1 MFFTIKKRGSAVLQK
16 ILERANNFIEENR
29 ISGIIIAIVA
39 FIIIVLFSFS
49 DVYKVF
55 ELRFYDI
62 RFRLKPSIEE
72 WERLTFIDIDEN
84 SLTTIGQF
92 PWPRYLYGN
101 GLMTMRQLGIS
112 QATMDM
118 IFPDESPRQVDER
131 MLGEVL
137 DKAEGGGRVTPVDI
151 STLVVDNDRAF
162 AEGVQVMG
170 NVILAYTFS
179 DDPPVID
186 VINRQ
191 QTPEFQ
197 QARERFLDRSSFKIP
212 EEDLERYRSLEDR
225 RFESLS
231 YPIPPLMETGKLFG
245 FVNRY
250 TDIDGITRK
259 VQLVQMY
266 DGRLYFNLA
275 FVMLMDACHATFND
289 VEVEPGKRIVIKNA
303 FNPMTFTTGDLVVP
317 IDKQGMMYV
326 NWAGSGPREETF
338 NIVPFFALI
347 DYEYFAYGTGGVHDY
362 FDQMGAANGDNIRI
376 AKLQAGIERLESE
389 YIMTDDPAMKKEKYR
404 AMQAMRSEK
413 RSIREGYNRLTLE
426 EIEDIKKEL
435 EENDDPRLRQELSNL
450 RNQYQAVDLVL
461 RLEALRDHIVITGL
475 TATATHD
482 IGAIPIHH
490 EYPNVG
496 AYHNTVNTIINGE
509 YIRKAGNVV
518 NYMIILVVALLMGF
532 SIQRLNVRMSL
543 IVIFASFFGV
553 NLVIII
559 LFALGNIW
567 VDQLGISLAV
577 LFPSAA
583 IATIKFINEENQKRF
598 IKNAFSR
605 YIAPDVIE
613 EIIENPETLELGGE
627 ERNITSFFSDVEG
640 FSSISEMLSPRELVN
655 VLNQYLSEMTDIILK
670 YGGTI
675 DKYEGD
681 AIIAF
686 YGAPHPFPDHAVKAC
701 LASIEMKRRLKE
713 LQEEWRSA
721 GQVELKARMGM
732 NTGFAVV
739 GNMGS
744 STRMDYTA
752 MGDTINL
759 ASRLE
764 GVNKIYKTYAMISG
778 DTYNAAKDVIEA
790 RKLDQVRVMGKDEI
804 IPIYELLGRKGTL
817 PDRMYEML
825 EVYYEGLDQF
835 KNREWKKART
845 TFRKAL
851 KIVEDD
857 GPSLMYVDRC
867 QEFMKNPPSRKWD
880 GVYSMKT
887 K

>member
-1 MFFTIKKRGSAVLQK
+1 MLQK
-16 ILERANNFIEENR
+16 LIERANKFFEENR
-29 ISGIIIAIVA
+29 ISGLIIAFIA
-39 FIIIVLFSFS
+39 FLIIVLLSFS
-49 DVYKVF
+49 DVYRSF
-55 ELRFYDI
+55 ELRFYDL
-62 RFRLKPSIEE
+62 RFGMKPSIEE

-92 PWPRYLYGN
+92 PWPRYIYGN
-101 GLMTMRQLGIS
+101 GLMTMRQLGIT

-118 IFPDESPRQVDER
+118 IFPDESPQQVDEA
-131 MLGEVL
+131 MLGEVV
-137 DKAEGGGRVTPVDI
+137 DKAEGGRRVTRADI
-151 STLVVDNDRAF
+151 ATMVINNDQAF
-162 AEGVQVMG
+162 ARGVQVMG

-179 DDPPVID
+179 EDPPVID

-191 QTPEFQ
+191 QTVEFQ
-197 QARERFLDRSSFKIP
+197 RARDRFLERSSIKVP
-212 EEDLERYRSLEDR
+212 EDQLKKYKSLEDR

-250 TDIDGITRK
+250 TDIDGITRQ
-259 VQLVQMY
+259 VQLVQFHE
-266 DGRLYFNLA
+266 GRLYFNLA
-275 FVMLMDACHATFND
+275 FIMLMDGCQSTFENIA
-289 VEVEPGKRIVIKNA
+289 VEPGRHIVIKNA
-303 FNPMTFTTGDLVVP
+303 YNPMTFTIEDIVVP
-317 IDKQGMMYV
+317 IDERGMMYV

-338 NIVPFFALI
+338 NIVPFYALI
-347 DYEYFAYGTGGVHDY
+347 DYEYFAFGTGGVHDY
-362 FDQMGAANGDNIRI
+362 FDQMGAANGDNVRI
-376 AKLQAGIERLESE
+376 AKLQADIARLEGE
-389 YIMTDDPAMKKEKYR
+389 FIMTDDPAMKKEKYR
-404 AMQAMRSEK
+404 AIQGMRSEI
-413 RSIREGYNRLTLE
+413 RTLREGYNRLTLE
-426 EIEDIKKEL
+426 EIKSIEKVLKEN
-435 EENDDPRLRQELSNL
+435 ENPAMRQELNDL

-482 IGAIPIHH
+482 IGAIPIHN

-496 AYHNTVNTIINGE
+496 VYHNTVNTIINGE
-509 YIRKAGNVV
+509 YIRDAGSVA
-518 NYMIILVVALLMGF
+518 NYLIILGVALLMGF

-553 NLVIII
+553 NLVIIG
-559 LFALGNIW
+559 LFAFANLW
-567 VDQLGISLAV
+567 VDQLGISMAV
-577 LFPSAA
+577 IFPSAV
-583 IATIKFINEENQKRF
+583 IATTKFINEENQKRF

-627 ERNITSFFSDVEG
+627 ERDITSYFSDVEG
-640 FSSISEMLSPRELVN
+640 FSSISEMMSPRELVN
-655 VLNQYLSEMTDIILK
+655 LLNEYLSEMTNIILSH
-670 YGGTI
+670 GGTI

-686 YGAPHPFPDHAVKAC
+686 YGAPQPFPDHAVKAC
-701 LASIEMKRRLKE
+701 LASIDMKRRLKE
-713 LQEEWRSA
+713 LQEEWRST

-732 NTGFAVV
+732 NTGLAVV

-764 GVNKIYKTYAMISG
+764 GVNKIYRTYAMISG
-778 DTYNAAKDVIEA
+778 TTYEAAKDVIDA
-790 RKLDQVRVMGKDEI
+790 RKLDMVRVMGKDEVI
-804 IPIYELLGRKGTL
+804 HIYELLGRKGTL

-825 EVYYEGLDQF
+825 DAYYEAMEYFQGRD
-835 KNREWKKART
+835 WKKAKL
-845 TFRKAL
+845 TFKKAL
-851 KIVEDD
+851 KIVDDD
-857 GPSLMYVDRC
+857 GPSQVYIDRC
-867 QEFMKNPPSRKWD
+867 EEFIKNPPSKKWD